1 MVNKMF
7 DALKKRNSNLGL
19 SDEVLKQVA
28 SVAVI
33 GLSDDAD
40 EVAIEARA
48 SESRISDML
57 KTLQSQFDKV
67 RTEAAKSTKDN
78 NKGVDE
84 PGAGQNGKL
93 DEILAALKD
102 QKDANKQLQDRL
114 SALEGGRKE
123 EKFNSLVDGIMKELK
138 IPASLSD
145 LCKKGLSA
153 DMDEQAVRDAL
164 GATKKTL
171 SDSGVKMDDGI
182 PLGNRGAQTEAERE
196 EAKNWV
202 QEHKV
207 D

>member
-7 DALKKRNSNLGL
+7 EALKKRNSNLGL

-33 GLSDDAD
+33 GLADDAD
-40 EVAIEARA
+40 ETAIEARA

-67 RTEAAKSTKDN
+67 RTDAVKGAKKD

-84 PGAGQNGKL
+84 PRDGSDEKL
-93 DEILAALKD
+93 DEILAALKN
-102 QKDANKQLQDRL
+102 QRDANKQLQERL
-114 SALEGGRKE
+114 DALEGGRKE
-123 EKFNSLVDGIMKELK
+123 EKFNSLVEGVMKELK

-153 DMDEQAVRDAL
+153 DMDEKAVRDAL
-164 GATKKTL
+164 GATKKVL
-171 SDSGVKMDDGI
+171 ADSGVKMEEGI
-182 PLGNRGAQTEAERE
+182 SITSKGAQTEAEKQ
-196 EAKNWV
+196 EADAWV

-207 D
+207 E